1 MGAIVAPNRPS
12 SRLVS
17 PLGAAVPR
25 GVSSAT
31 PSIPSITTMHRRTHR
46 CGELRAAQIGTEAI
60 LAGWVDTIRDQGR
73 GLVFIDLR
81 DRTGVT
87 QAVVEAGEGAEA
99 ALLAAARSLR
109 REDVAALRGRV
120 RSRAG
125 GTNPRLATGEIEIAV
140 EALEILNR
148 AEQPPI
154 LPDDAEAERMDEE
167 VRLRNRHIDLRRPR
181 MQSILGLRSQVAKIA
196 RDHFHALG
204 FLEVDTPLLIRS
216 TPEGARDFVVP
227 SRLHP
232 GEFYALPQSP
242 QLFKQILMVAGCD
255 RYLQICRCLRDEDPR
270 ADRQAEF
277 SQIDLEMSFTDRE
290 EVIETMGGFARRLWR
305 ETLGVEIPEIPR
317 MRWQE
322 AMDRYGIDRPDLRF
336 GLEIVDLSDLA
347 AECEFAVFRDAI
359 AVEHRGRPGV
369 VRAIRVPGGAAA
381 LSRKSIDALGE
392 FVKGFGL
399 GGLPTTKVAEGGF
412 ETGVA
417 KFLAPIEGALR
428 ERLGAAPG
436 DLLLF
441 GVGRW
446 ETVCKALGE
455 LRLRIARELDL
466 IPADRWEFLWVVD
479 FPMFEFDDDSN
490 RWVALHHP
498 FTAPLP
504 GQEEVLDRD
513 PGACLSAGYD
523 LVVNGSEIAGGS
535 IRIHR
540 REIQEKVFALIGL
553 SPEEAQAKFGFLL
566 RALRHGAPPHGGI
579 AFGFDRLV
587 MHLAGTENIR
597 DVIAF
602 PKTQSGADLLC
613 EAPSEIDERQ
623 LRELRLRVQG

>member
-1 MGAIVAPNRPS
+1 M
-12 SRLVS
+12 L
-17 PLGAAVPR
+17 
-25 GVSSAT
+25 
-31 PSIPSITTMHRRTHR
+31 RRTHR
-46 CGELRAAQIGTEAI
+46 CGQLRSSSIGEKVV
-60 LAGWVDTIRDQGR
+60 LGGWVDAIREQGR

-81 DRTGVT
+81 DREGVT
-87 QAVVEAGEGAEA
+87 QAVFEA
-99 ALLAAARSLR
+99 AEGGDGELLAAARSLR
-109 REDVAALRGRV
+109 REDVAAIRGVV
-120 RSRAG
+120 RSRASG
-125 GTNPRLATGEIEIAV
+125 SNPRLATGEIEIA
-140 EALEILNR
+140 ATSLEILNR

-181 MQSILGLRSQVAKIA
+181 MQSILGLRSRVTRIA
-196 RDHFHALG
+196 REYFHERG
-204 FLEVDTPLLIRS
+204 FLEVETPLLIRS

-290 EVIETMGGFARRLWR
+290 EVIETMGGFAKRLWG
-305 ETLGVEIPEIPR
+305 ETLGLEVPEIPR
-317 MRWQE
+317 MAWQE

-336 GLEIVDLSDLA
+336 GLEIAEISDLA
-347 AECEFAVFRDAI
+347 AACEFGAFREAVA
-359 AVEHRGRPGV
+359 ASHRGRAGV
-369 VRAIRVPGGAAA
+369 VRAIRVPGGAASV
-381 LSRKSIDALGE
+381 SRKSLDALVE
-392 FVKGFGL
+392 FAKGFGL
-399 GGLPTTKVAEGGF
+399 AGLASAKVSAEGF
-412 ETGVA
+412 ETGIA
-417 KFLAPIEGALR
+417 KFLAPIAAPLR
-428 ERLGAAPG
+428 ERTAAAPG

-441 GVGRW
+441 GAGRW

-455 LRLRIARELDL
+455 VRLRLGRELSL
-466 IPADRWEFLWVVD
+466 IPEGDWRFLWVVD
-479 FPMFEFDDDSN
+479 FPMFEFDEAGN

-504 GQEEVLDRD
+504 GQEPLLESD
-513 PGACLSAGYD
+513 PGRCLSAGYD

-540 REIQEKVFALIGL
+540 REVQEKVFALIGL
-553 SPEEAQAKFGFLL
+553 SAEEAQAKFGFLL

-579 AFGFDRLV
+579 AFGLDRVV
-587 MHLAGTENIR
+587 MHLAGTDNIR

-613 EAPSEIDERQ
+613 EAPSTIDAAQ
-623 LRELRLRVQG
+623 LRELRLRTEAPPA

>member
-1 MGAIVAPNRPS
+1 MP
-12 SRLVS
+12 
-17 PLGAAVPR
+17 
-25 GVSSAT
+25 
-31 PSIPSITTMHRRTHR
+31 RRTHR
-46 CGELRAAQIGTEAI
+46 CGELRSSAIGQEVV
-60 LAGWVDTIRDQGR
+60 LSGWVDATREQGR
-73 GLVFIDLR
+73 SLVFIDLR
-81 DRTGVT
+81 DREGVT
-87 QAVVEAGEGAEA
+87 QAVFEA
-99 ALLAAARSLR
+99 AEGTDASLLAAARGLR
-109 REDVAALRGRV
+109 REDVVSIRGVV

-125 GTNPRLATGEIEIAV
+125 GSNPRLATGEIEVA
-140 EALEILNR
+140 ASFLEVLNR

-154 LPDDAEAERMDEE
+154 LPDDEEAARMDEE

-181 MQSILGLRSQVAKIA
+181 MQSILALRSAVTRIA
-196 RDHFHALG
+196 RGYFHERG
-204 FLEVDTPLLIRS
+204 FLEVETPLLIRS

-290 EVIETMGGFARRLWR
+290 EVIETMGGFAQRLWR
-305 ETLGVEIPEIPR
+305 ETLGIEVPEIPR
-317 MRWQE
+317 MAWQE

-336 GLEIVDLSDLA
+336 GLEIVEISDLA
-347 AECEFAVFRDAI
+347 AGCEFGAFREAI
-359 AVEHRGRPGV
+359 AASHRGRSGV
-369 VRAIRVPGGAAA
+369 VRAIRVPGGATS
-381 LSRKSIDALGE
+381 LSRKALDALVE
-392 FVKGFGL
+392 FAKGFGL
-399 GGLPTTKVAEGGF
+399 AGLASAKLADGGF
-412 ETGVA
+412 ETGIA
-417 KFLAPIEGALR
+417 KFLAPIAGALR
-428 ERLGAAPG
+428 ERTAAEAG

-441 GVGRW
+441 AAGRW

-455 LRLRIARELDL
+455 VRLRLGRELSL
-466 IPADRWEFLWVVD
+466 IPEGQWRFLWVVD
-479 FPMFEFDDDSN
+479 FPMFEFDEDAN

-504 GQEEVLDRD
+504 GQEPLLESD
-513 PGACLSAGYD
+513 PGRCLSAGYD

-540 REIQEKVFALIGL
+540 RDLQERVFSLIGL
-553 SPEEAQAKFGFLL
+553 SAEEAQAKFGFLL

-579 AFGFDRLV
+579 AFGLDRVV

-613 EAPSEIDERQ
+613 EAPSEIDASQ
-623 LRELRLRVQG
+623 LRELRLRTEAPPA